1 MDHLK
6 SKSPAM
12 VDGALAVYRCAHN
25 RVRALMLEAAVRA
38 EVPLR
43 RLSLK
48 GSCGA
53 LLKALNGPQ
62 SPERKTPGGWEILL
76 EMAAGD
82 LLPARPNRRE
92 PRAAKRR
99 PKNYQ
104 RLTAPRSS
112 FQEVQHRHRA
122 KKPLIQAPFG
132 TDKSSKIPGVDAKAP
147 GRGGLFENHGM

>member
-1 MDHLK
+1 MELHFEDLKTTLGMDHLK
-6 SKSPAM
+6 STSPAM
-12 VDGALAVYRCAHN
+12 VNRALAVYRCAHN
-25 RVRALMLEAAVRA
+25 LVRALMLEATVRA

-48 GSCGA
+48 GSCGV
-53 LLKALNGPQ
+53 LLKAISGPQ
-62 SPERKTPGGWEILL
+62 NPERKTPGGWEILL

-82 LLPARPNRRE
+82 LLPVRPNRRE
-92 PRAAKRR
+92 PRVAKRR

-122 KKPLIQAPFG
+122 KKPLI
-132 TDKSSKIPGVDAKAP
+132 
-147 GRGGLFENHGM
+147 

>member
-1 MDHLK
+1 MDGMHL
-6 SKSPAM
+6 
-12 VDGALAVYRCAHN
+12 
-25 RVRALMLEAAVRA
+25 VRALMPEAAVRA

-48 GSCGA
+48 CSCRA
-53 LLKALNGPQ
+53 LLKAINGPQ
-62 SPERKTPGGWEILL
+62 GPKGKTPGRWEILL

-82 LLPARPNRRE
+82 LLPVRPNRRE

-99 PKNYQ
+99 PKNHQ

-122 KKPLIQAPFG
+122 KKPLI
-132 TDKSSKIPGVDAKAP
+132 
-147 GRGGLFENHGM
+147 